1 MRVIEYGK
9 ENAKVIILLHGGGLS
24 WWSYR
29 DVAEQ
34 LQQEYYVILPIL
46 DGHAGSDAPFT
57 SIEENAKRIIQYID
71 DEHNGYVDLIGG
83 LSLGAQIAVEILSQ
97 RSNICKT
104 AIIESALV
112 IPMKM
117 THALTKPMMDMSFW
131 LIAKEWFAKLQFQ
144 SLRIKSELYEE
155 YYRDTCQITKDD
167 MIAFLKANSN
177 YGVKSQLA
185 DTKAKVAIVAG
196 AKEPS
201 VMIRS
206 AKQLRKMIPD
216 SSLAIL
222 ENMHHGE
229 YSINH
234 GKTYT
239 DKLKELLHSV
249 EC

>member
-1 MRVIEYGK
+1 MRMFEYGK
-9 ENAKVIILLHGGGLS
+9 ENSKVIILLHGGGLS

-29 DVAEQ
+29 DVAER
-34 LQQEYYVILPIL
+34 LQEEYHVILPIL
-46 DGHAGSDAPFT
+46 DGHAGSDTPFT

-117 THALTKPMMDMSFW
+117 THTLTKPMMDLSFW
-131 LIAKEWFAKLQFQ
+131 LIAKEWFARLQFQ

-177 YGVKSQLA
+177 YAVKRQIT
-185 DTKAKVAIVAG
+185 DTKAKVVIVAG

-206 AKQLRKMIPD
+206 AKQLRRMIPD
-216 SSLAIL
+216 SSLVIL

-234 GKTYT
+234 GKKYA
-239 DKLKELLHSV
+239 DNLKELLHSFK
-249 EC
+249 

>member
-1 MRVIEYGK
+1 MRVIEYGTH
-9 ENAKVIILLHGGGLS
+9 NSKVILLLHGGGLS

-29 DVAEQ
+29 DVAER
-34 LQQEYYVILPIL
+34 LQEEYHVILPIL
-46 DGHAGSDAPFT
+46 DGHAGSDAPFV
-57 SIEENAKRIIQYID
+57 SIEENAKRVIQYID
-71 DEHNGYVDLIGG
+71 ENLNGSVTMIGG
-83 LSLGAQIAVEILSQ
+83 LSLGAQIVVEILSQ
-97 RSNICKT
+97 RSNICKA

-117 THALTKPMMDMSFW
+117 THTLTKPMMDLSFW
-131 LIAKEWFAKLQFQ
+131 LIAKEWFARLQFQ
-144 SLRIKSELYEE
+144 SLRIKPELYEE

-177 YGVKSQLA
+177 YVVKRQIT

-206 AKQLRKMIPD
+206 AKQLRRMIPD

-234 GKTYT
+234 GKEYA
-239 DKLKELLHSV
+239 DNLKKLLHSI

>member
-1 MRVIEYGK
+1 MRVIEYGTH
-9 ENAKVIILLHGGGLS
+9 NSKVILLLHGGGLS
-24 WWSYR
+24 WWMYR
-29 DVAEQ
+29 DVAER
-34 LQQEYYVILPIL
+34 LQEEYRVVLPIL

-97 RSNICKT
+97 RSNICKA

-144 SLRIKSELYEE
+144 SLRIKPELYEE

-177 YGVKSQLA
+177 YAVKRQIT

-206 AKQLRKMIPD
+206 AKQLRRMIPD
-216 SSLAIL
+216 SSLVIL

-234 GKTYT
+234 GKEYA
-239 DKLKELLHSV
+239 DNLKELLHSLK
-249 EC
+249 